1 MLNESMVKKFLEV
14 EERNFKLKKKVFE
27 LLQEV
32 GEIEVL
38 IENIAEENY
47 MDNG

>member
-38 IENIAEENY
+38 IVKIAEENY

>member
-38 IENIAEENY
+38 IEKIAEENY

>member
-14 EERNFKLKKKVFE
+14 EEINFKLKKKVFE

-38 IENIAEENY
+38 IEKIAEENY

>member
-1 MLNESMVKKFLEV
+1 MVKKFLEV

-38 IENIAEENY
+38 IEKIAEENY

>member
-38 IENIAEENY
+38 IEQIAEENY